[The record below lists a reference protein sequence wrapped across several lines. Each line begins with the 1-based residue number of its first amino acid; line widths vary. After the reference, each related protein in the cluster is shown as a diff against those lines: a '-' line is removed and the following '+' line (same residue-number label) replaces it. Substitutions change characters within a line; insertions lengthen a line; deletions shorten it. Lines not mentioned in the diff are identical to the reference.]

1 MADKM
6 IGTVTAKART
16 GKSIQMD
23 DGNWYSAFAASQI
36 GESIAVGDSVEFSYK
51 VNGRYRNIQGNVTK
65 SSGGASSAPASS
77 GGSRPAATGGRTYR
91 ANGEEGGFPIHPLAY
106 ERALDRR
113 NAVTA
118 AASIIA
124 AEISRGTEFED
135 VGSATLELARM
146 FEAYS
151 TGDED
156 RMAMAAMMSSDV
168 E

>member
-6 IGTVTAKART
+6 TGTITAKART

-23 DGNWYSAFAASQI
+23 DGNWYSAFNASQI
-36 GESIAVGDSVEFSYK
+36 GDVDKGDSVEFQFK
-51 VNGRYRNIQGNVTK
+51 VNGRYRNIQGNVSKVAGGSSESTGSK
-65 SSGGASSAPASS
+65 APARSGG
-77 GGSRPAATGGRTYR
+77 GRSYR

-113 NAVTA
+113 NAIS
-118 AASIIA
+118 AASTIIA
-124 AEISRGTEFED
+124 SEIAHGTEFED
-135 VGSATLELARM
+135 VAEATLSLART

-151 TGDED
+151 TGDEE
-156 RMAMAAMMSSDV
+156 RLAMAAMMGGDA

>member
-6 IGTVTAKART
+6 TGTITAKART

-23 DGNWYSAFAASQI
+23 DGNWYSAFNASQI
-36 GESIAVGDSVEFSYK
+36 GEVDKGDTVEFSYK

-65 SSGGASSAPASS
+65 SAGGSSSEGGASKSTGGRS
-77 GGSRPAATGGRTYR
+77 GGGRTYR

-113 NAVTA
+113 NAVS
-118 AASIIA
+118 AASAIIA
-124 AEISRGTEFED
+124 AEIGRGSEYED
-135 VGSATLELARM
+135 VAEATLSLART

-151 TGDED
+151 TGDEE
-156 RMAMAAMMSSDV
+156 RLAMAAMMGGDA

>member
-6 IGTVTAKART
+6 TGTITAKART
-16 GKSIQMD
+16 GKSIQLD
-23 DGNWYSAFAASQI
+23 DDNWYSAFNASQI
-36 GESIAVGDSVEFSYK
+36 GEVEKGDTVEFQYR

-65 SSGGASSAPASS
+65 SSGGAEAST
-77 GGSRPAATGGRTYR
+77 GGSKAPTTRSTGGRSYR

-113 NAVTA
+113 NAIN
-118 AASIIA
+118 AASNIIA
-124 AEISRGTEFED
+124 SEIAHGTEFED
-135 VGSATLELARM
+135 VADATLSLART

-151 TGDED
+151 TGDEE
-156 RMAMAAMMSSDV
+156 RAAMAAMMSGDA